1 MPLPDGRPTASERAA
16 SVASGSNG
24 QGYGDSRYQLSPQSF
39 AHAKAAV
46 VAASRRSRRKAL
58 ALGAQVTYLAVMD
71 PESGAST
78 QDRLKAADG
87 AARVSGLT
95 RDDQVKVTVTFT
107 MRGWGSPPSKV
118 IDATPVPP
126 LADGARGEGG

>member
-1 MPLPDGRPTASERAA
+1 MPLPDGRPTAGEITRGVPNDGDRYNPYAIHPQVVKRTREA
-16 SVASGSNG
+16 VEVAS
-24 QGYGDSRYQLSPQSF
+24 R
-39 AHAKAAV
+39 KAR
-46 VAASRRSRRKAL
+46 RRSLAL
-58 ALGAQVTYLAVMD
+58 AAQVTYLAVMD

-107 MRGWGSPPSKV
+107 MRGWGAPPSKV
-118 IDATPVPP
+118 IDASPVPP
-126 LADGARGEGG
+126 LTDGGNGAGGP

>member
-1 MPLPDGRPTASERAA
+1 MPLPDGRPTASELTRGVPNEGDRYNPYAIHPQVVKRTREVVEGATRRA
-16 SVASGSNG
+16 
-24 QGYGDSRYQLSPQSF
+24 
-39 AHAKAAV
+39 
-46 VAASRRSRRKAL
+46 RRRAL
-58 ALGAQVTYLAVMD
+58 ALSAQVTYLAVMD

-107 MRGWGSPPSKV
+107 MRGWGAPPTKV
-118 IDATPVPP
+118 IDATPAPP
-126 LADGARGEGG
+126 LPDGARGEGG